1 MSDAVSSLAVIG
13 ATGML
18 GKHVTREL
26 HRAGFSVRALVRD
39 PGKAK
44 GVLPDEVEVVRA
56 DLRRPVTLLEGMK
69 GMDGLYVSIS
79 TGPHE
84 QDADFRTQVE
94 GVRNLL
100 DAAAESGVRRIG
112 YLSSM
117 VCKYS
122 DYDWWV
128 FDYQRRACDMLRT
141 SELTTLLFYPS
152 NFYENITELQMS
164 GGRIM
169 LGGSQKT
176 QSWWVGASDYGKQVA
191 AAFRLE
197 DRSDREYVIQGPDAY
212 NWREAAE
219 EFIEHY
225 DARKLKTMWS
235 PLWPFR
241 LMGFFSNTLDF
252 QYQIL
257 KAINHYDEKFAAEE
271 TWKELGRPQTSLADF
286 ARQTAQKE
294 R

>member
-1 MSDAVSSLAVIG
+1 MSDSITSLAVIG

-26 HRAGFSVRALVRD
+26 HRAGYNVRALVRD
-39 PGKAK
+39 PDKAK
-44 GVLPDEVEVVRA
+44 GMLPGEVEVIRA
-56 DLRRPVTLLEGMK
+56 DLRQPATLREGMK
-69 GMDGLYVSIS
+69 GMQGLYVNLS
-79 TGPHE
+79 TGPRE
-84 QDADFRTQVE
+84 KDAEFRTQVE
-94 GVRNLL
+94 GVQNLL
-100 DAAAESGVRRIG
+100 EAARTSGIRRIG

-117 VCKYS
+117 VSQFS

-128 FDYQRRACDMLRT
+128 FDYQRRACDMLRA
-141 SELTTLLFYPS
+141 SELTTLLFFPS

-169 LGGSQKT
+169 LGGTQKT
-176 QSWWVGASDYGKQVA
+176 RSWWIGTSDYGKQVA

-197 DRSDREYVIQGPDAY
+197 DHRDREYVIQGPDAY

-225 DARKLKTMWS
+225 HARKLKTMWS

-257 KAINHYDEKFAAEE
+257 KAINRYDEQFAAGE
-271 TWKELGRPQTSLADF
+271 TWKELGRPQTTLADF
-286 ARQTAQKE
+286 ARQE